1 MNYLTIEKQAQDEK
15 TYKLND
21 ISGYRVVYF
30 YPKDNTP
37 GCTVEAT
44 EFTQF
49 KSEFQ
54 KLDTTIIGVSKDSVK
69 SHINFSNKKELDILL
84 LSDEDL
90 DLIKAFDVW
99 KLKKNYGKEYMGIE
113 RSTFILN
120 EAGEIVKEYRKVKV
134 KGHVEQVLEDLKE
147 IKGLI

>member
-1 MNYLTIEKQAQDEK
+1 MNYLQIEKQAQDEQ
-15 TYKLND
+15 TYKLED
-21 ISGYRVVYF
+21 IKGYKIVYF

-37 GCTVEAT
+37 GCSLEAT

-49 KSEFQ
+49 KNEFS
-54 KLDTTIIGVSKDSVK
+54 KLETTIIGVSKDSVK
-69 SHINFSNKKELDILL
+69 SHINFTNKKELDILL

-90 DLIKAFDVW
+90 DLIKTFDVW

-120 EAGEIVKEYRKVKV
+120 EAGEIVKEYRKVRV
-134 KGHVEQVLEDLKE
+134 KGHVEQVLNDLKE
-147 IKGLI
+147 LKA